1 MEDGLATY
9 RVEITDEL
17 ESSSPERA
25 LSVVL
30 YRLEKEETE
39 AVVTEIA
46 TGEEVHLE
54 CQSMERLRTTNN
66 RSQIDAHLRAILC
79 RQRGQN
85 QPLAKELTENLSPE
99 HKERLF
105 RVLQGMQQEL
115 DAERSKRRR
124 MVFW

>member
-1 MEDGLATY
+1 MEDGVATY

-85 QPLAKELTENLSPE
+85 QPLANELTENLSPE

>member
-1 MEDGLATY
+1 MEDGVATY
-9 RVEITDEL
+9 RVEITDEV

-39 AVVTEIA
+39 AVVTEVA
-46 TGEEVHLE
+46 SGEAVHLE
-54 CQSMERLRTTNN
+54 CQSMERLRTTSN
-66 RSQIDAHLRAILC
+66 RSQLDAHLRAILC

-85 QPLAKELTENLSPE
+85 QPLAKELLDNLSPK

-105 RVLQGMQQEL
+105 RVLQLMEQEVSS
-115 DAERSKRRR
+115 EKTKRRR
-124 MVFW
+124 GVFW